1 MLRDKEWQ
9 KENGLMLRDE
19 KVYIPRDK
27 RLRVEVVQLHH
38 DMLVGGHGGQWK
50 TIELVT
56 RNF

>member
-1 MLRDKEWQ
+1 
-9 KENGLMLRDE
+9 LMLRDE

-27 RLRVEVVQLHH
+27 RLRVEVIQLYH

>member
-1 MLRDKEWQ
+1 
-9 KENGLMLRDE
+9 MLRDE